1 MINMQQ
7 LMQQAQ
13 KMQKQLTANQEKMK
27 NTDFEGE
34 AGGGSVKI
42 IMNGNYEA
50 KKITINK
57 DLIDPEDKEML
68 EDLIMAAVNEA
79 SKKLDDLLAQEMGK
93 VTGGLNLPGLF

>member
-1 MINMQQ
+1 MMNMQQ

-13 KMQKQLTANQEKMK
+13 KMQKQITANQEKMK
-27 NTDFEGE
+27 NTDFEAE

-42 IMNGNYEA
+42 VMNGNYET

-68 EDLIMAAVNEA
+68 EDLIVVAFNNCKNKIDDTNKESLGGMAGNIN
-79 SKKLDDLLAQEMGK
+79 
-93 VTGGLNLPGLF
+93 LNSFF